1 MPNTTDQVNHPKH
14 YTNGAIECIDAIK
27 ASMTNSEFCGYL
39 KGNILKYL
47 WRYRLKSNPSEDLL
61 KANWYLTRLIKEIDD
76 GGSCKKE
83 TD

>member
-1 MPNTTDQVNHPKH
+1 MPNVTDQVNHPKH
-14 YTNGAIECIDAIK
+14 YTNGSIECIDAIK
-27 ASMTNSEFCGYL
+27 ASMTNTEFCGYL

-61 KANWYLTRLIKEIDD
+61 KANWYLTRLIKETTD
-76 GGSCKKE
+76 GGSRKKE

>member
-1 MPNTTDQVNHPKH
+1 MPNATDQVNHPKH
-14 YTNGAIECIDAIK
+14 YTNGSIECIDAIK
-27 ASMTNSEFCGYL
+27 ASMTDIEFSGYL

-61 KANWYLTRLIKEIDD
+61 KANWYLTRLIKETTD
-76 GGSCKKE
+76 GRSRKKE